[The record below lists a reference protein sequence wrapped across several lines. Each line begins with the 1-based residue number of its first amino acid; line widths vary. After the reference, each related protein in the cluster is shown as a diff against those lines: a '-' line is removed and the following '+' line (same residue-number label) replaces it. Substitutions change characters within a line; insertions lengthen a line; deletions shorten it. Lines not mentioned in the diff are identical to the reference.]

1 MRSPFNMKFSEKLDK
16 IEKRHTDL
24 ETLLSSP
31 EVLSDREKI
40 EKFSRELSDLKE
52 IVQKYRDQKRLSK
65 DISEIKESKD
75 PELREML
82 NELEEKRD
90 IIEKEIEVL
99 LLPKDP
105 NDDKNIFM
113 EIRAG
118 TGGEEAALFV
128 GSLLRMYLR
137 YAERKGY
144 TTELIESNPTGLGGY
159 KEVTFSVL
167 GKGAFSRYKYES
179 GTHRVQRVPATE
191 SSGRIHTSAATVAV
205 LPEVEDVE
213 IKIDDKDIKID
224 VFRSGGA
231 GGQNVNK
238 VSTAIR
244 ITHLAS
250 GIIVKCQDERSQHQ
264 NRDKAMK
271 LLRSKLFDLE
281 EAKRKDGIT
290 SMRKIQVGSGDR
302 SEKIRTY
309 NYPQNR
315 ITDHRIG
322 LSVFNISEVLDGALD
337 DIVDGLASA
346 DRIAKLELNSK

>member
-1 MRSPFNMKFSEKLDK
+1 MKFSEKLEK
-16 IEKRHTDL
+16 LEKRYTDL

-40 EKFSRELSDLKE
+40 EKYSREFSDLRQ
-52 IVQKYRDQKRLSK
+52 IVQKFREIKRLSK
-65 DISEIKESKD
+65 DIQEIKTSKD
-75 PELREML
+75 PELKEL
-82 NELEEKRD
+82 QKELEEKND
-90 IIEKEIEVL
+90 IAEKEIEIL

-105 NDDKNIFM
+105 NDEKNIFV

-118 TGGEEAALFV
+118 TGGEEAALFA

-137 YAERKGY
+137 YAERRGY
-144 TTELIESNPTGLGGY
+144 QTELIESNPTGLGGY
-159 KEVTFSVL
+159 KEVSFAVK
-167 GKGAFSRYKYES
+167 GKGAYSRYKYES

-213 IKIDDKDIKID
+213 IKIEDKDIKID

-238 VSTAIR
+238 LSTAIR
-244 ITHLAS
+244 ITHLSS
-250 GIIVKCQDERSQHQ
+250 GIVVKCQDERSQHQ

-271 LLRSKLFDLE
+271 LLRSKLYDME

-322 LSVFNISEVLDGALD
+322 LSVFNITEVLDGALD
-337 DIVDGLASA
+337 EIVDALAAA
-346 DRIAKLELNSK
+346 DRIAKLETASK

>member
-1 MRSPFNMKFSEKLDK
+1 MKFSEKLEK

-24 ETLLSSP
+24 ENLLSSP

-52 IVQKYRDQKRLSK
+52 IVQKFREQKRLAK

-75 PELREML
+75 AELREML
-82 NELEEKRD
+82 KELEEKRD

-128 GSLLRMYLR
+128 GSLFRMYLR

-144 TTELIESNPTGLGGY
+144 TTELIESSPTGLGGY
-159 KEVTFSVL
+159 KEVTFSVQ
-167 GKGAFSRYKYES
+167 GKGAYSRYKYES
-179 GTHRVQRVPATE
+179 GAHRVQRVPATE
-191 SSGRIHTSAATVAV
+191 ASGRIHTSASTVAV

-244 ITHLAS
+244 ITHLSS
-250 GIIVKCQDERSQHQ
+250 GIVVKCQDERSQHQ
-264 NRDKAMK
+264 NREKAMK
-271 LLRSKLFDLE
+271 LLRSKLYDLE

-322 LSVFNISEVLDGALD
+322 LSVFNISEVLDGDLD
-337 DIVDGLASA
+337 EIVDGLAAA
-346 DRIAKLELNSK
+346 DRIAKLELSSK

>member
-1 MRSPFNMKFSEKLDK
+1 MKFSEKLEK
-16 IEKRHTDL
+16 LEKRYTDL
-24 ETLLSSP
+24 EKLLSSP

-40 EKFSRELSDLKE
+40 EKYSREFSDLRQ
-52 IVQKYRDQKRLSK
+52 IVQKFREIKRLSK
-65 DISEIKESKD
+65 DIQEIKTSKD
-75 PELREML
+75 PELKEL
-82 NELEEKRD
+82 QKELEEKND
-90 IIEKEIEVL
+90 IAEKEIEIL

-105 NDDKNIFM
+105 NDEKNIFV

-118 TGGEEAALFV
+118 TGGEEAALFA

-137 YAERKGY
+137 YAERRGY
-144 TTELIESNPTGLGGY
+144 QTELIESNPTGLGGY
-159 KEVTFSVL
+159 KEVSFAVK
-167 GKGAFSRYKYES
+167 GKGAYSRYKYES

-191 SSGRIHTSAATVAV
+191 ASGRIHTSAATVAV

-213 IKIDDKDIKID
+213 IKIEDKDIKID

-238 VSTAIR
+238 LSTAIR
-244 ITHLAS
+244 ITHLSS
-250 GIIVKCQDERSQHQ
+250 GIVVKCQDERSQHQ

-271 LLRSKLFDLE
+271 LLRSKLYDME

-322 LSVFNISEVLDGALD
+322 LSVFNITEVLDGALD
-337 DIVDGLASA
+337 EIVDALAAA
-346 DRIAKLELNSK
+346 DRIAKLETASK

>member
-1 MRSPFNMKFSEKLDK
+1 MKFSEKLEK
-16 IEKRHTDL
+16 LEKRYTDL

-40 EKFSRELSDLKE
+40 EKFSREFSDLRQ
-52 IVQKYRDQKRLSK
+52 IVQKFREIKRLSK
-65 DISEIKESKD
+65 DIQEIKASKD
-75 PELREML
+75 PELKEL
-82 NELEEKRD
+82 QKELEEKND
-90 IIEKEIEVL
+90 IAEKEIEIL

-105 NDDKNIFM
+105 NDEKNIFV

-118 TGGEEAALFV
+118 TGGEEAALFA

-137 YAERKGY
+137 YAERRGY
-144 TTELIESNPTGLGGY
+144 QTELIESNPTGLGGY
-159 KEVTFSVL
+159 KEVSFAVK
-167 GKGAFSRYKYES
+167 GKGAYSRYKYES

-191 SSGRIHTSAATVAV
+191 ASGRIHTSAATVAV

-213 IKIDDKDIKID
+213 IKIEDKDIKID

-238 VSTAIR
+238 LSTAIR
-244 ITHLAS
+244 ITHLSS
-250 GIIVKCQDERSQHQ
+250 GIVVKCQDERSQHQ

-271 LLRSKLFDLE
+271 LLRSKLYDME

-322 LSVFNISEVLDGALD
+322 LSVFNITEVLDGALD
-337 DIVDGLASA
+337 EIVDALAAA
-346 DRIAKLELNSK
+346 DRIAKLETASK

>member
-1 MRSPFNMKFSEKLDK
+1 MKFSEKLEK
-16 IEKRHTDL
+16 LEKRYTDL

-40 EKFSRELSDLKE
+40 EKYSREFSDLRQ
-52 IVQKYRDQKRLSK
+52 IVQKFREIKRLSK
-65 DISEIKESKD
+65 DIQEIKTSKD
-75 PELREML
+75 PELKEL
-82 NELEEKRD
+82 QKELEEKND
-90 IIEKEIEVL
+90 IAEKEIEIL

-105 NDDKNIFM
+105 NDEKNIFV

-118 TGGEEAALFV
+118 TGGEEAALFA

-137 YAERKGY
+137 YAERRGY
-144 TTELIESNPTGLGGY
+144 QTELIESNPTGLGGY
-159 KEVTFSVL
+159 KEVSFAVK
-167 GKGAFSRYKYES
+167 GKGAYSRYKYES

-191 SSGRIHTSAATVAV
+191 ASGRIHTSAATVAV

-213 IKIDDKDIKID
+213 IKIEDKDIKID

-238 VSTAIR
+238 LSTAIR
-244 ITHLAS
+244 ITHLSS
-250 GIIVKCQDERSQHQ
+250 GIVVKCQDERSQHQ

-271 LLRSKLFDLE
+271 LLRSKLYDME

-322 LSVFNISEVLDGALD
+322 LSVFNITEVLDGALD
-337 DIVDGLASA
+337 EIVDALAAA
-346 DRIAKLELNSK
+346 DRIAKLETASK